1 MKETKFPSNKYRVA
15 EEQRALVIFSFT
27 SQKGYG
33 KKALVTK
40 GLNQETIKKK
50 KKKIGNLLRIFER
63 KTKFSGK

>member
-33 KKALVTK
+33 KKALVIK

-50 KKKIGNLLRIFER
+50 KKRLAIF
-63 KTKFSGK
+63 